1 MPRLASLVSKQLA
14 GVGITRGNAVGFI
27 STLDYTT
34 ENYTYPQPAIDSAG
48 NIVFAG
54 LNRVGGT
61 DDNAIVSKY
70 DSDGILLWSKYIGYP
85 TTDEW
90 SYWVT
95 VDSSDNI
102 IFTGMTFSVG
112 QGLND
117 MFVVKLNS
125 SGTLQW
131 VRALGGTNT
140 EKGYC
145 VATDA
150 LDNIYVVGDTGSQ
163 GQGSNDCLLV
173 KFNSSGTVQ
182 WQKIL
187 GDGGSQ
193 TFTKLVIDSSG
204 NIIVSGDQTST
215 QTLILAKYNS
225 SGTLQWYK
233 TFDGLTD
240 ADYNVMSG
248 IDVDSSGNIYCS
260 LNSRL
265 GTGSP
270 KPYRQ
275 VLIKC
280 NSSGTVQ
287 WARLM
292 QGSET
297 IYSGG
302 VAIDYLGDI
311 VLTSTA
317 VVSGIANVLITKYNS
332 SGTLLYQKT
341 IGNGN
346 SFGSSGTAA
355 DSLGNIFCCGTIDGG
370 YAGGGGGVIMRL
382 PSDGSGTMPSP
393 FVYQNSTF
401 TSSAISISVNSSY
414 TYTAASASLTNLTPS
429 SPTITNTGLTSERYL
444 ING

>member
-1 MPRLASLVSKQLA
+1 MPRLASLTLQQLA
-14 GVGITRGNAVGFI
+14 GIGITRANLVGVGFI
-27 STLDYTT
+27 STLDYDSET
-34 ENYTYPQPAIDSAG
+34 YTYPPPAIDSAG
-48 NIVFAG
+48 NVVFAG
-54 LNRVGGT
+54 LHRVGGT
-61 DDNAIVSKY
+61 DDDAIVTKY
-70 DSDGILLWSKYIGYP
+70 DSEGTLLWSKYIGYP

-102 IFTGMTFSVG
+102 IFTGMTWSVG
-112 QGLND
+112 QGTND

-131 VRALGGTNT
+131 VRALGGTST

-145 VATDA
+145 VTTDA
-150 LDNIYVVGDTGSQ
+150 SNNIYIVGDTGSV

-187 GDGGSQ
+187 GDGTAQ
-193 TFTKLVIDSSG
+193 YFKRIVVDASG
-204 NIIVSGDQTST
+204 NIYCSGEHSGSGND
-215 QTLILAKYNS
+215 LILVKYNS

-233 TFDGLTD
+233 RFDGMTD
-240 ADYNVMSG
+240 GDYHLMTG

-260 LNSRL
+260 GQSRSA
-265 GTGSP
+265 TGS

-275 VLIKC
+275 FLIKC

-292 QGSET
+292 ENTESIFDAGA
-297 IYSGG
+297 
-302 VAIDYLGDI
+302 VIDSSGDI
-311 VLTSTA
+311 VLTAS
-317 VVSGIANVLITKYNS
+317 VSVSGIYKVLISKYNS

-346 SFGSSGTAA
+346 GLTSSGTAA
-355 DSLGNIFCCGTIDGG
+355 DSLGNIFVAGTINGG
-370 YAGGGGGVIMRL
+370 YAGGGGGMVMKL
-382 PSDGSGTMPSP
+382 PSDGSGVMPSS
-393 FVYQNSTF
+393 FVYQNSAF
-401 TSSAISISVNSSY
+401 TNSTISISPVSV
-414 TYTAASASLTNLTPS
+414 TYTGASASLTNLTPS
-429 SPTITNTGLTSERYL
+429 SPTITNTGLTSQRYL
-444 ING
+444 IT